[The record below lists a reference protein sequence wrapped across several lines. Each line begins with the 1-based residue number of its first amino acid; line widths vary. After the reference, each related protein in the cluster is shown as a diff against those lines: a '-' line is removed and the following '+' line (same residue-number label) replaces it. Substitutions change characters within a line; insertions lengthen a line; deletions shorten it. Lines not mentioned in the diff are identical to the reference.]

1 MTVAPSDFVKRLLTF
16 ALLALLV
23 STLLATAASAQGRDE
38 ELLIDKAVTTLRSM
52 KDDPAFAPMR
62 ELLQSAKGIIVVPDM
77 VKAGFFIGGAGGAG
91 VMMAHDVGAN
101 DWTDP
106 AFINIGAASFGLQIG
121 AEVSE
126 IVLVILTPEALNA
139 LLTNK
144 VSLGAE
150 AGLALGT
157 YGGERETATTSSAFE
172 KDILSFSYS
181 RGLFGGFSLEGS
193 LLLADEES
201 NEAYYGRRVGSREII
216 VDRALSH
223 PGTTT
228 LRDLLSEIAG
238 DSSPL

>member
-1 MTVAPSDFVKRLLTF
+1 MKCLLIS
-16 ALLALLV
+16 ALFGLLLGALC
-23 STLLATAASAQGRDE
+23 ATDSSAQGHDE
-38 ELLIDKAVTTLRSM
+38 ELLIDKAVTTLRTM
-52 KDDPAFAPMR
+52 KDDPAFAQMR
-62 ELLQSAKGIIVVPDM
+62 ELLSTAKGIIVVPDM
-77 VKAGFFIGGAGGAG
+77 VKAGFFVGGAGGAG

-106 AFINIGAASFGLQIG
+106 AFVNIGAASFGLQIG

-157 YGGERETATTSSAFE
+157 FGGERETATTSPALE

-193 LLLADEES
+193 LLLADEAS
-201 NEAYYGRRVGSREII
+201 NEAYYGQRVGSREII

-223 PGTTT
+223 PGSST
-228 LRDLLSEIAG
+228 LRELLTEIASG
-238 DSSPL
+238 ANPL

>member
-1 MTVAPSDFVKRLLTF
+1 MKRLLTSVS
-16 ALLALLV
+16 LALLV
-23 STLLATAASAQGRDE
+23 AALFTSAASAQGRDE
-38 ELLIDKAVTTLRSM
+38 ALLIDKAVTTLRSM
-52 KDDPAFAPMR
+52 QDDPAFAPMR
-62 ELLQSAKGIIVVPDM
+62 ELLNSAAGVIVVPDLI
-77 VKAGFFIGGAGGAG
+77 KAGFFIGGAGGAG
-91 VMMAHDVGAN
+91 VMMAHDVEAN
-101 DWTDP
+101 EWTDP
-106 AFINIGAASFGLQIG
+106 AFVNIGAASFGLQIG

-157 YGGERETATTSSAFE
+157 YGGERETATTSPALE

-193 LLLADEES
+193 LLLADEAS
-201 NEAYYGRRVGSREII
+201 NEAYYGQRVGSREII

-223 PGTTT
+223 PGSST
-228 LRDLLSEIAG
+228 LRGLLSEIAG
-238 DSSPL
+238 GSSPL

>member
-1 MTVAPSDFVKRLLTF
+1 MKRLLTSV
-16 ALLALLV
+16 LLAFLV
-23 STLLATAASAQGRDE
+23 VTFFAAASSAQDRDE

-52 KDDPAFAPMR
+52 QDDPAFAPMH
-62 ELLQSAKGIIVVPDM
+62 ELLKSAKGVIVVPDM

-101 DWTDP
+101 EWTDP
-106 AFINIGAASFGLQIG
+106 AFVNIGAASFGLQVG

-150 AGLALGT
+150 AGLALGS
-157 YGGERETATTSSAFE
+157 YGGERETATTSPALK

-223 PGTTT
+223 PGSST

-238 DSSPL
+238 GSGPL

>member
-1 MTVAPSDFVKRLLTF
+1 MKRLLIS
-16 ALLALLV
+16 ALFGLLFGALCAV
-23 STLLATAASAQGRDE
+23 DSAAQGGDE

-52 KDDPAFAPMR
+52 KDDPAFAQMR
-62 ELLQSAKGIIVVPDM
+62 ELLGTAKGIIVVPDM

-106 AFINIGAASFGLQIG
+106 AFVNIVAASFGLQIG
-121 AEVSE
+121 AEGSE
-126 IVLVILTPEALNA
+126 IVLVILTPEGLNA

-150 AGLALGT
+150 AGLALGIF
-157 YGGERETATTSSAFE
+157 GGERETATTSPALE

-193 LLLADEES
+193 LLLADEAS
-201 NEAYYGRRVGSREII
+201 NEAYYGQRVGSREII

-223 PGTTT
+223 PGSST
-228 LRDLLSEIAG
+228 LRDLLTEISG
-238 DSSPL
+238 STNPL

>member
-1 MTVAPSDFVKRLLTF
+1 MKRLLIS
-16 ALLALLV
+16 ALFGLLLGALY
-23 STLLATAASAQGRDE
+23 ATDSPAQSHDE

-52 KDDPAFAPMR
+52 KDDPAFAQMR
-62 ELLQSAKGIIVVPDM
+62 ELLSAAKGIIVVPDM

-106 AFINIGAASFGLQIG
+106 AFVNIGAASFGLQIG

-144 VSLGAE
+144 VALGAE

-157 YGGERETATTSSAFE
+157 FGGERETATTSPALE

-193 LLLADEES
+193 LLLADEAS
-201 NEAYYGRRVGSREII
+201 NEAYYGQRVGSREII

-223 PGTTT
+223 PGSST
-228 LRDLLSEIAG
+228 LRDLLTEIAG
-238 DSSPL
+238 GANPL

>member
-1 MTVAPSDFVKRLLTF
+1 MKRLLISI
-16 ALLALLV
+16 LLAFLV
-23 STLLATAASAQGRDE
+23 ATLFATASSAQGRDE

-52 KDDPAFAPMR
+52 QNDPSFAPMR
-62 ELLQSAKGIIVVPDM
+62 ELLKSAKGVIVVPDL

-101 DWTDP
+101 EWTDP
-106 AFINIGAASFGLQIG
+106 AFVNIGAASFGLQIG

-139 LLTNK
+139 LLINK

-150 AGLALGT
+150 AGMALGS
-157 YGGERETATTSSAFE
+157 YGGERETATTSPALE

-223 PGTTT
+223 PGSST

-238 DSSPL
+238 GSGPL